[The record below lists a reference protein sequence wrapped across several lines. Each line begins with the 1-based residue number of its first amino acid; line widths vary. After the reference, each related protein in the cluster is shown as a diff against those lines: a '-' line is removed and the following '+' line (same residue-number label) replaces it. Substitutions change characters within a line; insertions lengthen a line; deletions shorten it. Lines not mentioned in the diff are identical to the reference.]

1 MEWAKSVVPLVD
13 SGKVKV
19 LGRFMGAPKC
29 LSMTQDIVLSVR
41 YSSYTSL

>member
-19 LGRFMGAPKC
+19 LGRFLGAPKF
-29 LSMTQDIVLSVR
+29 LSMMQDIVLSVR
-41 YSSYTSL
+41 CGF